1 MSTGSQPLITSQ
13 FDATAQYLASV
24 VVSLS
29 THTLR
34 IQSTVSTNNFSSV
47 YPFEKDVKVNSI
59 TWLPLGNSN
68 QINNNNRNN
77 NKKFKN
83 LDSNLDD
90 QVIGIS
96 LDNGYFY
103 IYSPSKNEIINKIL
117 NPNNIA
123 ISHLQYNPFN
133 DYVYSVD
140 FQGSISEWK
149 PSDWSLRKSFKSDSF
164 DSSIRKIEGITYERT
179 PYILAISQSIYL
191 IDPENPND
199 LSINLPGHI
208 TQINSVVPIIKNSS
222 ILTSA
227 IGDRFINC
235 ISLIKKSTTNV
246 FVTESPVVSI
256 AYFENEFNMELLAAV
271 TENGVV
277 EVFNDPFG
285 NNKGDSNDDD
295 ADDNNNN
302 NNNKKKSILNR
313 RRRSAAVVK
322 SKPSDLIISINR
334 PKDSNPTNEKLT
346 IQNVTITSKYL
357 KFSWLEDSSISFF
370 DNIEWWKLN
379 ENSEKYYNL
388 NENIDLIK
396 IKPNLKTTQHS
407 LFGHDRASAKH
418 YNEANAI
425 ISSGDQIG
433 DVNKDSDNEE
443 DDDDEDEDDELTLA
457 EKLELANSS
466 THNNNN
472 TNTNN
477 KQNNN
482 NNNNNAQTMNKQKK
496 SVSSGTLTVVLSQ
509 ALKAND
515 HSLLET
521 VLNNKDESIIRNT
534 ISRLQSSYIIILLSR
549 LAERIARNGN
559 RQLNLTHWIKW
570 VLIFHG
576 GYLLNYP
583 NTSSDLSI
591 LSSTLRRKADSLDRM
606 LELKGKLNLL
616 TDKIELKRDMMTWE
630 NEGNVDDE
638 DEDEVNVEYI
648 EELDDAGL
656 LDSDDDDE
664 DDSDDNEDEDE
675 DELDDID
682 DEGIY
687 NGEEGMEIDEDA
699 EANYS
704 DVEDESIKTKLVDDI
719 DSDDEYETKLLK
731 KIKNLKSKKSKN

>member
-1 MSTGSQPLITSQ
+1 MLKLIPL
-13 FDATAQYLASV
+13 
-24 VVSLS
+24 
-29 THTLR
+29 
-34 IQSTVSTNNFSSV
+34 
-47 YPFEKDVKVNSI
+47 
-59 TWLPLGNSN
+59 
-68 QINNNNRNN
+68 
-77 NKKFKN
+77 

-103 IYSPSKNEIINKIL
+103 IYSPTKNEIIHKIL

-149 PSDWSLRKSFKSDSF
+149 PSDWSLRKSIKSDSV

-227 IGDRFINC
+227 VGDRFINC
-235 ISLIKKSTTNV
+235 ISLIKRATTNV

-271 TENGVV
+271 TENGVI
-277 EVFNDPFG
+277 EIFNNPFA
-285 NNKGDSNDDD
+285 NNEDSNDV
-295 ADDNNNN
+295 DNNEVDTNSN
-302 NNNKKKSILNR
+302 GKSPLKKKSVLNR

-396 IKPNLKTTQHS
+396 VKPNLKTTQHS

-433 DVNKDSDNEE
+433 DVNKDTDEE
-443 DDDDEDEDDELTLA
+443 DEDDEDEELTLA

-466 THNNNN
+466 TTNNTQNNNTQNNN
-472 TNTNN
+472 TNNN
-477 KQNNN
+477 KNNN
-482 NNNNNAQTMNKQKK
+482 NNSNAQTVNKQKK

-616 TDKIELKRDMMTWE
+616 TDKIELKRDMMSWE
-630 NEGNVDDE
+630 NEGSGEDE

-656 LDSDDDDE
+656 LDSDSDDDE
-664 DDSDDNEDEDE
+664 DEDLDEIDD
-675 DELDDID
+675 DDADD
-682 DEGIY
+682 DEGVY
-687 NGEEGMEIDEDA
+687 EGEEGMEIDEDA

-704 DVEDESIKTKLVDDI
+704 DVEDESIKTKIVDDI

-731 KIKNLKSKKSKN
+731 KIKNLKNKKSKN

>member
-24 VVSLS
+24 IVSLS

-68 QINNNNRNN
+68 NNNISQNNKTN

-90 QVIGIS
+90 QVIGIA

-103 IYSPSKNEIINKIL
+103 IYSPTKNEIIHKIL

-149 PSDWSLRKSFKSDSF
+149 PSDWSLRKSIKSDSV

-227 IGDRFINC
+227 VGDRFINC
-235 ISLIKKSTTNV
+235 ISLIKKATTNV

-271 TENGVV
+271 TENGVI
-277 EVFNDPFG
+277 EIFNNPFA
-285 NNKGDSNDDD
+285 NNEDSNDV
-295 ADDNNNN
+295 DNEVDTNSNG
-302 NNNKKKSILNR
+302 KSPLKRKSVLNR

-396 IKPNLKTTQHS
+396 VKPNLKTTQHS

-433 DVNKDSDNEE
+433 DVNKDTDEE
-443 DDDDEDEDDELTLA
+443 DEDDEDEELTLA

-466 THNNNN
+466 TTNNTQNNN
-472 TNTNN
+472 TNNN
-477 KQNNN
+477 KNNN
-482 NNNNNAQTMNKQKK
+482 NNNSNAQTVNKQKK

-616 TDKIELKRDMMTWE
+616 TDKIELKRDMMSWE
-630 NEGNVDDE
+630 NESSGEDE

-656 LDSDDDDE
+656 LDSDSDDDE
-664 DDSDDNEDEDE
+664 DEDLDEIDD
-675 DELDDID
+675 DDADD
-682 DEGIY
+682 DEGVY
-687 NGEEGMEIDEDA
+687 EGEEGMEIDEDA

-704 DVEDESIKTKLVDDI
+704 DVEDESIKTKIVDDI

-731 KIKNLKSKKSKN
+731 KIKNLKNKKSKN

>member
-24 VVSLS
+24 IVSLS

-68 QINNNNRNN
+68 NNITQNNKNN

-103 IYSPSKNEIINKIL
+103 IYSPTKNEIIHKIL

-149 PSDWSLRKSFKSDSF
+149 PSDWSLRKSIKSDSV

-227 IGDRFINC
+227 VGDRFINC
-235 ISLIKKSTTNV
+235 ISLIKRATTNV

-271 TENGVV
+271 TENGVI
-277 EVFNDPFG
+277 EIFNNPFA
-285 NNKGDSNDDD
+285 NNEDSNDV
-295 ADDNNNN
+295 DNNEVDTNSN
-302 NNNKKKSILNR
+302 GKSPLKKKSVLNR

-396 IKPNLKTTQHS
+396 VKPNLKTTQHS

-433 DVNKDSDNEE
+433 DVNKDTDEE
-443 DDDDEDEDDELTLA
+443 DEDDEDEELTLA

-466 THNNNN
+466 TTNNTQNNN
-472 TNTNN
+472 TNNN
-477 KQNNN
+477 KNNN
-482 NNNNNAQTMNKQKK
+482 NNSNAQTVNKQKK

-521 VLNNKDESIIRNT
+521 VLNNKDESIIHN
-534 ISRLQSSYIIILLSR
+534 
-549 LAERIARNGN
+549 
-559 RQLNLTHWIKW
+559 
-570 VLIFHG
+570 
-576 GYLLNYP
+576 
-583 NTSSDLSI
+583 
-591 LSSTLRRKADSLDRM
+591 
-606 LELKGKLNLL
+606 
-616 TDKIELKRDMMTWE
+616 
-630 NEGNVDDE
+630 
-638 DEDEVNVEYI
+638 
-648 EELDDAGL
+648 
-656 LDSDDDDE
+656 
-664 DDSDDNEDEDE
+664 
-675 DELDDID
+675 
-682 DEGIY
+682 
-687 NGEEGMEIDEDA
+687 
-699 EANYS
+699 
-704 DVEDESIKTKLVDDI
+704 
-719 DSDDEYETKLLK
+719 
-731 KIKNLKSKKSKN
+731 